1 MLTDGNDPV
10 ETEKLMMMIPERKG
24 SAAGVKCS
32 HRYKVGGNARCRGRG
47 CSSDRP
53 PWAQDGRRSPGSPG
67 EAWQVWSTAL
77 GDHFL
82 LMLGKGCEVISCN

>member
-32 HRYKVGGNARCRGRG
+32 HRYKGGGGMQGAGAGAAAQTGLPGHRMGEGAQVHLEKLGRCGAQRRG
-47 CSSDRP
+47 
-53 PWAQDGRRSPGSPG
+53 
-67 EAWQVWSTAL
+67 TT
-77 GDHFL
+77 
-82 LMLGKGCEVISCN
+82 SC